1 MPFTQSIKTIPK
13 RLSVVLGFLFGIV
26 SLSNGGGVGGVLG
39 AVHDFISQAFS
50 DGLHALESGLSSTD
64 SHEVDGKISSLQ
76 GRNVDGLSSD
86 DTTSTDSG
94 RAFSGTTVL
103 DGFDED
109 LDGVSASHDV
119 DDFESVLDDSD
130 GEVLLT
136 GVSTVEHERS
146 NESFDNGALGL
157 SEFLDLPSTSS
168 MGDENLGLDVA
179 DGDVILE
186 ADIFNLDFGI
196 VEFTEKLKLGL
207 EGLAFFTEFSD
218 LLSGLFLSHC
228 G

>member
-1 MPFTQSIKTIPK
+1 
-13 RLSVVLGFLFGIV
+13 
-26 SLSNGGGVGGVLG
+26 
-39 AVHDFISQAFS
+39 
-50 DGLHALESGLSSTD
+50 
-64 SHEVDGKISSLQ
+64 
-76 GRNVDGLSSD
+76 LSSD
-86 DTTSTDSG
+86 NTTSTDSG

-130 GEVLLT
+130 GQVLLT

-146 NESFDNGALGL
+146 DESFDDGALGL

-168 MGDENLGLDVA
+168 VGDENLGLDVA

-196 VEFTEKLKLGL
+196 VEFTEKLELSL
-207 EGLAFFTEFSD
+207 EGLGFYLRVHTGLHSDILTFTEFSD
-218 LLSGLFLSHC
+218 LLSSLFLSHC

>member
-1 MPFTQSIKTIPK
+1 MT
-13 RLSVVLGFLFGIV
+13 
-26 SLSNGGGVGGVLG
+26 NLG

-50 DGLHALESGLSSTD
+50 DGLHALESGLSGTD
-64 SHEVDGKISSLQ
+64 GHEVDGEVSSLK
-76 GRNVDGLSSD
+76 GGNVDGLSSD

-109 LDGVSASHDV
+109 LDGVLASHDV

-136 GVSTVEHERS
+136 SVSTVEHDGA
-146 NESFDNGALGL
+146 NESFDDGALGL

-168 MGDENLGLDVA
+168 VGDEDLGLDVA

-186 ADIFNLDFGI
+186 ADIFNLDFGV
-196 VEFTEKLKLGL
+196 VELTEKLELSL
-207 EGLAFFTEFSD
+207 EV
-218 LLSGLFLSHC
+218 LLFYSVSMSKMDHKKCLYLHRVRQLE
-228 G
+228 